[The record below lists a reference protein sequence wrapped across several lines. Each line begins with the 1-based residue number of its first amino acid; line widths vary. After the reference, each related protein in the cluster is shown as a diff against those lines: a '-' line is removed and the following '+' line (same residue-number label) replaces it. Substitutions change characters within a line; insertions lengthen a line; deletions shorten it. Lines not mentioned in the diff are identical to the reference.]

1 MARTP
6 RREAART
13 RRVRVAAPAG
23 RPDGVV
29 RGSAPGLRLV
39 VLGESTA
46 AGTGAPTYET
56 GMAGHLA
63 RELAAG
69 GRQVAWRSLGR
80 NGARARVVTRELVP
94 RIGDGG
100 APTHVAV
107 LIGVNDLQ
115 RSWRGAWA
123 RDVAELL
130 RAVERECSGARVVVS
145 GLPDVTAIPALP
157 PPLRSALARRARR
170 FGWAT
175 ERAAAASGAVYVPVD
190 HLALGPGDFS
200 ADGLHPGPDGYARW
214 ARHLAPYLAT

>member
-1 MARTP
+1 MRLP
-6 RREAART
+6 
-13 RRVRVAAPAG
+13 VGAPAG
-23 RPDGVV
+23 PPDGVV
-29 RGSAPGLRLV
+29 PGAAPVLRLV

-63 RELAAG
+63 RQLAAD

-80 NGARARVVTRELVP
+80 NGARARVVTRDLVP
-94 RIGDGG
+94 RMNDGG
-100 APTHVAV
+100 APSHVVV
-107 LIGVNDLQ
+107 LIGINDLQ

-123 RDVAELL
+123 RDVADLL
-130 RAVERECSGARVVVS
+130 RVVQRTSPDARVVVS

-157 PPLRSALARRARR
+157 PPLGPVLARRARR

-190 HLALGPGDFS
+190 HLALNPADFS

-214 ARHLAPYLAT
+214 ARHLAPYLTR